1 MTMRTF
7 VLFCALLV
15 LATSASAGTT
25 KATLRIVDQTP
36 LTVRGTGFHVEQSV
50 RLLVTQSGST
60 LVRRTVRTGSLG
72 GFTVS
77 LTATT
82 LQRCGGDVAITARD
96 ASGRF
101 AAAKVPMPDCP
112 PPLAP

>member
-1 MTMRTF
+1 MRTF
-7 VLFCALLV
+7 VLIFALLA

-50 RLLVTQSGST
+50 RLNVSQSGST
-60 LVRRTVRTGSLG
+60 LVRRTVRTGLRG
-72 GFTVS
+72 GFTVR
-77 LTATT
+77 LVAPT

-96 ASGRF
+96 ASGRI
-101 AAAKVPMPDCP
+101 AVAKLPMPDCP